1 MESTR
6 KSKLEIELSF
16 LPSLKSAA
24 ESIWCPAC
32 QSDQVR
38 RARTG
43 GIAEPFLAK
52 LLIRPYRC
60 EECDF
65 RFFRWSTRHK
75 PKATRPARRSNARDS
90 NVLATREASADG
102 RAAHACMG

>member
-1 MESTR
+1 MESIQ
-6 KSKLEIELSF
+6 KSKPEVELSF
-16 LPSLKSAA
+16 LPSLKSAV

-32 QSDQVR
+32 QSDHVR

-60 EECDF
+60 KECDF
-65 RFFRWSTRHK
+65 RFFHWSIRHK
-75 PKATRPARRSNARDS
+75 PKADRPARRSNARDC
-90 NVLATREASADG
+90 NVLTTREASADG
-102 RAAHACMG
+102 RAPHAGMD